1 MIDNYINIIYIYIIN
16 MITYFLYLI
25 LFINSVVC
33 YKFSPIKNTSL
44 KYNKVAI
51 TRRKLFSISPF
62 LFSIL
67 PSKDDKSIEDLR
79 QEANRIIEIIEAQK
93 ESIDLPKLNVD
104 KSNIDNNAKID
115 DIKELVNYDIEN
127 ILKDILYTFKNN
139 DTDIALTKLK
149 SYSSDMNIIKQTS
162 NKRLIEL
169 FNDSKYGILFKKFK
183 DFEIINYE
191 KYIEEENEF
200 YNVDVKIKAT
210 YKDLLYNG
218 IQFNDIYYPENTDL
232 RSNENICFIIYKW
245 NFIKKNNKYELVS
258 CYLEPRI

>member
-1 MIDNYINIIYIYIIN
+1 M
-16 MITYFLYLI
+16 MITCFLYLI

-33 YKFSPIKNTSL
+33 YKFNPIKNISL
-44 KYNKVAI
+44 RNNNNLI
-51 TRRKLFSISPF
+51 NRRKLFSLSPLVISF
-62 LFSIL
+62 LAY
-67 PSKDDKSIEDLR
+67 DDNKNEEKSIQELR

-93 ESIDLPKLNVD
+93 ETFELPKLDLKVNNDNIKNV
-104 KSNIDNNAKID
+104 NENNN
-115 DIKELVNYDIEN
+115 ELINYDIEK

-139 DTDIALTKLK
+139 DPDIALTKLK
-149 SYSSDMNIIKQTS
+149 SYSSNMNTIKQTS

-183 DFEIINYE
+183 DFEITKYE
-191 KYIEEENEF
+191 KYLEDNEEF

-218 IQFNDIYYPENTDL
+218 IQFNDIYYSDNTSLNLNNND
-232 RSNENICFIIYKW
+232 NICYIIYKW

-258 CYLEPRI
+258 CYLESRV

>member
-1 MIDNYINIIYIYIIN
+1 MVK
-16 MITYFLYLI
+16 YFLVSL
-25 LFINSVVC
+25 LFINSVFS
-33 YKFSPIKNTSL
+33 YKLNLIKNISFKNNNNL
-44 KYNKVAI
+44 I
-51 TRRKLFSISPF
+51 SRRKLFTLSPLVISF
-62 LFSIL
+62 LAY
-67 PSKDDKSIEDLR
+67 DDKSILQLR

-104 KSNIDNNAKID
+104 KSNDNNEKNETNNKLINNE
-115 DIKELVNYDIEN
+115 INK

-139 DTDIALTKLK
+139 NPDIALTKLK

-210 YKDLLYNG
+210 
-218 IQFNDIYYPENTDL
+218 
-232 RSNENICFIIYKW
+232 
-245 NFIKKNNKYELVS
+245 
-258 CYLEPRI
+258 

>member
-1 MIDNYINIIYIYIIN
+1 
-16 MITYFLYLI
+16 MITCFLYLI

-33 YKFSPIKNTSL
+33 YKFNPIKNISL
-44 KYNKVAI
+44 RNNNNLI
-51 TRRKLFSISPF
+51 NRRKLFSLSPLVISF
-62 LFSIL
+62 LAYDD
-67 PSKDDKSIEDLR
+67 KKNEDKSIQELR

-93 ESIDLPKLNVD
+93 ETFELPKLDLKVNNDNIKNV
-104 KSNIDNNAKID
+104 NENNN
-115 DIKELVNYDIEN
+115 ELINYDIEK

-139 DTDIALTKLK
+139 DPDIALTKLK
-149 SYSSDMNIIKQTS
+149 SYSSNMNTIKQTS

-183 DFEIINYE
+183 DFEITKYE
-191 KYIEEENEF
+191 KYLEDNEEF

-218 IQFNDIYYPENTDL
+218 IQFNDIYYSDNTSLNLNNND
-232 RSNENICFIIYKW
+232 NICYIIYKW

-258 CYLEPRI
+258 CYLESRV

>member
-1 MIDNYINIIYIYIIN
+1 MVK
-16 MITYFLYLI
+16 YFLVSL
-25 LFINSVVC
+25 LFINSVFS
-33 YKFSPIKNTSL
+33 YKLNLIKNISFKNNNNL
-44 KYNKVAI
+44 I
-51 TRRKLFSISPF
+51 SRRKLFTLSPLVISF
-62 LFSIL
+62 LAY
-67 PSKDDKSIEDLR
+67 DDKSILQLR

-104 KSNIDNNAKID
+104 KSNDNNEKIETNNKL
-115 DIKELVNYDIEN
+115 INNEINK

-139 DTDIALTKLK
+139 NPDIALTKLK

-218 IQFNDIYYPENTDL
+218 IQFNDIYYPENTDMNN
-232 RSNENICFIIYKW
+232 NENICYVIYKW

>member
-1 MIDNYINIIYIYIIN
+1 MVK
-16 MITYFLYLI
+16 YFLVSL
-25 LFINSVVC
+25 LFINSVFS
-33 YKFSPIKNTSL
+33 YKLNLIKNISL
-44 KYNKVAI
+44 KNNNNLI
-51 TRRKLFSISPF
+51 SRRKLFTLSPLVISF
-62 LFSIL
+62 LAYDD
-67 PSKDDKSIEDLR
+67 KKNNDDKSILQLR

-93 ESIDLPKLNVD
+93 ESIDLPKLNIE
-104 KSNIDNNAKID
+104 KSNNNENIETNNKLINS
-115 DIKELVNYDIEN
+115 DIKD
-127 ILKDILYTFKNN
+127 ILKDILYTFKNDN
-139 DTDIALTKLK
+139 PDIALTKLK
-149 SYSSDMNIIKQTS
+149 SYSSDLNIIKQTS

-169 FNDSKYGILFKKFK
+169 FNDSKYGILFRKFK

-191 KYIEEENEF
+191 KYIEEGEEL

-232 RSNENICFIIYKW
+232 NNNENICYVIYKW

>member
-1 MIDNYINIIYIYIIN
+1 MVK
-16 MITYFLYLI
+16 YFLVSL
-25 LFINSVVC
+25 LFINSVFS
-33 YKFSPIKNTSL
+33 YKFNLIKNISL
-44 KYNKVAI
+44 KNNNNLI
-51 TRRKLFSISPF
+51 SRRKLFTLSPLVISF
-62 LFSIL
+62 LAY
-67 PSKDDKSIEDLR
+67 DDKKNDDDKLILELR

-93 ESIDLPKLNVD
+93 ETIDLPKLNID
-104 KSNIDNNAKID
+104 KSNDNNEKIETNNKL
-115 DIKELVNYDIEN
+115 INYEIN
-127 ILKDILYTFKNN
+127 KILKDILYTFKNN
-139 DTDIALTKLK
+139 NPDIALTKLK
-149 SYSSDMNIIKQTS
+149 SYSSDLNIIKQTS

-191 KYIEEENEF
+191 KYIEEEDEF
-200 YNVDVKIKAT
+200 YIVDVKIKAT

-232 RSNENICFIIYKW
+232 NNNESICYIIYKW